1 MRILGLDISGRDKF
15 AYTVVEAGSAL
26 EQGTASAADLLKV
39 IKKYRPGILA
49 VDSISELMEH
59 GRVVVKAL
67 GRLPFNV
74 EVVEVTRGEDNVS
87 LPMEALVEKHFK
99 VVRGRLDPLETSFFA
114 ALLAERGLGAKIKL
128 YEEETVVLIKR
139 VSSTSPGGMS
149 RNRYMRNVKHR
160 IRDLADRISRR
171 LNEVGLDYDL
181 FFKEESGDITS
192 AKFVV
197 YARRDLVRR
206 YVKPLKSSDVVIRV
220 FSEPVKSY
228 GSEQGGRYLIVGVDP
243 GVVTGIAIMDLEG
256 KVLHTEARR
265 NLPRGESLRRIYQWG
280 VPVVVATDV
289 SDVPE
294 YVKKLA
300 AMSGAVLYK
309 PDRDLSVG
317 EKSSIVEKI
326 GYPVG
331 TSHERDALAAAYKA
345 FAEYRTKFEKLER
358 DFGAVLTRRQLAEAK
373 ALVAKGKSIAQAAA
387 EVLKGDREAGYTK
400 VIYIPIEKSC
410 KNIDEYNK
418 IMINA
423 LEYEK
428 RQLEK
433 ELEELRSRV
442 SSLSRALSDSLWRD
456 AKYRELQRRV
466 EDLSSSLKACM
477 EEKEKFAEELMEIVL
492 GLLSGRYRLYREDE
506 VAECRKT
513 GGALC
518 SDISTVEEAVSNGVS
533 GVPVGLVTR
542 YKSKGYYIIDESKRR
557 EIAEAIRKALAEKR
571 VDLKKLLDE
580 YRRRLPG

>member
-1 MRILGLDISGRDKF
+1 MRVLGLDISGRDKF
-15 AYTVVEAGSAL
+15 AYTVAEAGSTL
-26 EQGTASAADLLKV
+26 EQGTASATELLKV
-39 IKKYRPGILA
+39 IKKYKPEVLA

-59 GRVVVKAL
+59 GKIVVKAL

-74 EVVEVTRGEDNVS
+74 EVVEVTRTEDNTS
-87 LPMEALVEKHFK
+87 IPMEVLVEKYFK
-99 VVRGRLDPLETSFFA
+99 VSRSHLDPLETSLFA
-114 ALLAERGLGAKIKL
+114 ALLAERGLGARIKL
-128 YEEETVVLIKR
+128 YEEETVILIKR

-206 YVKPLKSSDVVIRV
+206 YVKPLKSSDVVIRI

-228 GSEQGGRYLIVGVDP
+228 ESERGDQYLIVGVDP
-243 GVVTGIAIMDLEG
+243 GIVTGIAIMDLEG

-265 NLPRGESLRRIYQWG
+265 NLSRGESLRRIYQWG
-280 VPVVVATDV
+280 VPVIIATDV

-309 PDRDLSVG
+309 PEKDLSVS
-317 EKSSIVEKI
+317 EKSSIAEKI
-326 GYPVG
+326 GYPVK

-345 FAEYRTKFEKLER
+345 FAEYRTKFERLER
-358 DFGAVLTRRQLAEAK
+358 DFGAILTRRQLAEAK
-373 ALVAKGKSIAQAAA
+373 ALVARGKSIAQAVA
-387 EVLKGDREAGYTK
+387 EVLKGNKEMGYTK
-400 VIYIPIEKSC
+400 VVYIPIEKPC

-418 IMINA
+418 MMINA

-428 RQLEK
+428 NQLEK
-433 ELEELRSRV
+433 EIEELRSRV
-442 SSLSRALSDSLWRD
+442 SSLSRALNDSLWRD

-466 EDLSSSLKACM
+466 EDLSVSLKTCM

-492 GLLSGRYRLYREDE
+492 GLVSGRYKLYREDE
-506 VAECRKT
+506 ISECRKA
-513 GGALC
+513 GGILC
-518 SDISTVEEAVSNGVS
+518 SDISTVEEAVNNGVL

-542 YKSKGYYIIDESKRR
+542 YRSKGYYIIDEFKRQ
-557 EIAEAIRKALAEKR
+557 ELAERIRKALTER
-571 VDLKKLLDE
+571 RIDLKKLLDE

>member
-1 MRILGLDISGRDKF
+1 MRVLGLDISGRDKF

-26 EQGTASAADLLKV
+26 EQGTASATDLLKV
-39 IKKYRPGILA
+39 IKKYKPEVLA

-59 GRVVVKAL
+59 GKIVVKAL

-74 EVVEVTRGEDNVS
+74 EVVEVTRTEDNTS
-87 LPMEALVEKHFK
+87 IPMEVLAEKYFK
-99 VVRGRLDPLETSFFA
+99 VSRSHLDPLETSLFA
-114 ALLAERGLGAKIKL
+114 ALLAERGLGARIKL
-128 YEEETVVLIKR
+128 YEEETVILIKR

-228 GSEQGGRYLIVGVDP
+228 ESERGDQYLIVGVDP
-243 GVVTGIAIMDLEG
+243 GIVTGIAIMDLEG

-265 NLPRGESLRRIYQWG
+265 NLSRGESLRRIYQWG
-280 VPVVVATDV
+280 VPVIIATDV
-289 SDVPE
+289 SDVPD

-309 PDRDLSVG
+309 PEKDLSVS
-317 EKSSIVEKI
+317 EKSSIAEKI
-326 GYPVG
+326 GYPVE

-345 FAEYRTKFEKLER
+345 FAEYRTKFERLER
-358 DFGAVLTRRQLAEAK
+358 DFGAILTRRQLAEAK
-373 ALVAKGKSIAQAAA
+373 ALVARGKSIAQAVA
-387 EVLKGDREAGYTK
+387 EVLKGNKDMGYTK
-400 VIYIPIEKSC
+400 VVYIPIEKPC

-418 IMINA
+418 MMINA

-428 RQLEK
+428 NQLEK
-433 ELEELRSRV
+433 EIEELRSRV
-442 SSLSRALSDSLWRD
+442 SSLSRALNDSLWRD

-466 EDLSSSLKACM
+466 EDLSASLKACM

-492 GLLSGRYRLYREDE
+492 GLVSGRYKLYREDE
-506 VAECRKT
+506 ISECRKA
-513 GGALC
+513 GGILC
-518 SDISTVEEAVSNGVS
+518 SDISTVEEAVNNGVL

-542 YKSKGYYIIDESKRR
+542 YRSKGYYIIDEFKRR
-557 EIAEAIRKALAEKR
+557 ELAER
-571 VDLKKLLDE
+571 IRNALTERRIDLKKLLDE

>member
-26 EQGTASAADLLKV
+26 DQGTASAADLLKV

-59 GRVVVKAL
+59 GRIVVKAL

-74 EVVEVTRGEDNVS
+74 SVVDVTRGEDNVC

-428 RQLEK
+428 
-433 ELEELRSRV
+433 
-442 SSLSRALSDSLWRD
+442 D
-456 AKYRELQRRV
+456 
-466 EDLSSSLKACM
+466 
-477 EEKEKFAEELMEIVL
+477 
-492 GLLSGRYRLYREDE
+492 
-506 VAECRKT
+506 
-513 GGALC
+513 
-518 SDISTVEEAVSNGVS
+518 N
-533 GVPVGLVTR
+533 
-542 YKSKGYYIIDESKRR
+542 
-557 EIAEAIRKALAEKR
+557 
-571 VDLKKLLDE
+571 LKKN
-580 YRRRLPG
+580 